1 MSLRRVSLA
10 LVWAMVLVAPVQ
22 AEVYKYYDSNGN
34 LVLTDIP
41 PKESV
46 KGAERIQTRPVMTI
60 PALSPQAPASQPADD
75 VAAKVTGYTIVIQN
89 PADQS
94 TYRKSE
100 EEDIPVAFSV
110 DPSLADGDQLEV
122 SLDGGAIGNG
132 SSLGV
137 ADLDRG
143 EHVLKVVV
151 KDAKGKV
158 LASATSTF
166 FVQHYSSLGPTAP
179 KPKPKPKS

>member
-1 MSLRRVSLA
+1 MSLHRVSLA
-10 LVWAMVLVAPVQ
+10 LVWAMALVAPAQ

-41 PKESV
+41 PKENA
-46 KGAERIQTRPVMTI
+46 KGAERIQTRPIMTI
-60 PALSPQAPASQPADD
+60 PALSPQAPSSQPADD
-75 VAAKVTGYTIVIQN
+75 VVAKVAGYTVIIQS

-110 DPSLADGDQLEV
+110 DPSLAEGDQLEV
-122 SLDGGAIGNG
+122 SLNGRAIGSGGA
-132 SSLGV
+132 SLGV
-137 ADLDRG
+137 AGLDRG

-151 KDAKGKV
+151 KDAKGRV
-158 LASATSTF
+158 LASASSTF
-166 FVQHYSSLGPTAP
+166 FVQHYSALGPTAP
-179 KPKPKPKS
+179 KPK